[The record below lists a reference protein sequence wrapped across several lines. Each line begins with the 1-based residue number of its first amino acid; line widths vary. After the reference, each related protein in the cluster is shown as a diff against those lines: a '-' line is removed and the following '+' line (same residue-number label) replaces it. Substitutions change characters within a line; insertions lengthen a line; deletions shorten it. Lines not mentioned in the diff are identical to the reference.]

1 VNISSCAARVAAF
14 GNLGTLRD
22 NMVVYSKLNLV
33 FSVPYNGFTNEAKAE
48 KKILVEQLFKK
59 NNIS

>member
-22 NMVVYSKLNLV
+22 NMVVYSNLQRS
-33 FSVPYNGFTNEAKAE
+33 FS
-48 KKILVEQLFKK
+48 LFSDL
-59 NNIS
+59 IH